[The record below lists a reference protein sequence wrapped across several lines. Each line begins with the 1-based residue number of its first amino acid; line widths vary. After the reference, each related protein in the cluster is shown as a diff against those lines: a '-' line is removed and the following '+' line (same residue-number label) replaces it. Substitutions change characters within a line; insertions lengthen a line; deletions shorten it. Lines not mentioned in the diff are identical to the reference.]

1 MYRINESKMY
11 YDMADG
17 QAIVINFVTGMYYGS
32 NLLGSAV
39 LDRLQAGVSPN
50 SVLEALRGLPG
61 CPEDM
66 GEQLDAFIAELIS
79 REILIPGPTNAEECC
94 LIGGEALEDGFFLT
108 VDEFAEAQDLLLA
121 DPVHDVDASQG
132 WPVLR
137 ED

>member
-17 QAIVINFVTGMYYGS
+17 QAIVINFITGMYYGS
-32 NLLGSAV
+32 SLLGSAA
-39 LDRLQAGVSPN
+39 LDRLQAGVSPEA
-50 SVLEALRGLPG
+50 VLEALRVLPG

-66 GEQLDAFIAELIS
+66 GEQLDAFIAELIN
-79 REILIPGPTNAEECC
+79 RDILIPGPTNAEGCGP
-94 LIGGEALEDGFFLT
+94 IGGEALEDGFSLT